1 MTAVK
6 RERDT
11 PVEIDLDSRQ
21 TQRRKLTTAKKDPI
35 FYRDD
40 GDCVV
45 KVEDVLFKI
54 HKYHLLRGN
63 RSKFQQILARTPGS
77 ETTPITLADDT
88 CAQFR
93 SFLSYA
99 YEDPCISRTR
109 LYTPADLR
117 AIVDSGLFSDK
128 YDIDPCKRLS
138 IALIHQVCN
147 AFSLHPLPP
156 SLYTDIL
163 RLVRSQPIDIDAVA
177 VFAVAGI
184 RSAVQ
189 AAWSR
194 GLSEQQTV
202 AYIRQA
208 MFVAAQYDCRELLG
222 RAYNSY
228 LIRAEQ
234 SAHRTRATTGQ
245 LQFVSAF
252 PPNAMSDTL
261 PVEHALRLLT
271 GHWSL
276 SQLWQQFSDA
286 APLYARGTVAPAM
299 CTAAEHAEKCVVEW
313 NEAWHVAVGS
323 PRVSALAPSDVLN
336 KLAALHIELTSTY
349 ARVGPRCGAPT
360 AAIVPGLMAQVGATL
375 ADHFLGPP
383 SPSVGVPAGRV

>member
-11 PVEIDLDSRQ
+11 PIELELDGRQ
-21 TQRRKLTTAKKDPI
+21 TQRRKVTTAQKDRI

-40 GDCVV
+40 GDCVLQ
-45 KVEDVLFKI
+45 VEDVLFKI
-54 HKYHLLRGN
+54 HKYHLLRGT

-77 ETTPITLADDT
+77 ETTPILLVDDT
-88 CAQFR
+88 QAQFR

-99 YEDPCISRTR
+99 YEDPCASRTR

-128 YDIDPCKRLS
+128 YNIEPCKRLS
-138 IALIHQVCN
+138 IALIHQVCHS
-147 AFSLHPLPP
+147 FSLHPLSP
-156 SLYTDIL
+156 SLCTDIF
-163 RLVRSQPIDIDAVA
+163 RLVRSHPIDADAAAVA
-177 VFAVAGI
+177 AI

-189 AAWSR
+189 AAWIC
-194 GLSEQQTV
+194 GLSQQQTV

-208 MFVAAQYDCRELLG
+208 MLVAAQYDCRELLG

-261 PVEHALRLLT
+261 PVEHTLRLLT

-286 APLYARGTVAPAM
+286 APLYARGTVVPAM
-299 CTAAEHAEKCVVEW
+299 CTAAEHAEKCMVEW
-313 NEAWHVAVGS
+313 NEAWRVAVGS
-323 PRVSALAPSDVLN
+323 RRVLTLAPSDVLN
-336 KLAALHIELTSTY
+336 KLAALHVELAPTY

-383 SPSVGVPAGRV
+383 SASGVPAGRV